1 MTGLPPGAP
10 ATRYY
15 DRSGEPIPPALIHQ
29 LDKFFGQTEVEFVS
43 QPSSNAESKRV
54 VSTVI
59 FRTDAL
65 HRQLRDSLVL
75 RRLLTQG
82 DQVTPYV
89 LLDTGRAPQSA
100 HDYVHALI
108 PPADEIDVAPDPV
121 DEKIARQA
129 EADAAEVRIFVPQ
142 VADDQIKLLSPL
154 AGKGGVWHDR
164 EGRPRTS
171 GDWAQAAVNS
181 LASKLSAGRYGKK
194 LDELRGDTITVILAP
209 AGRSIDLTF
218 AQRIA
223 AEHHLNMSPVEEDRI
238 RPNEKAPRKVGMA
251 FHTRPF
257 DEALRASEGDLL
269 RWRLL
274 RSSAM
279 TRQGLAG
286 SRAGLT
292 IFVLQAGAE
301 IRREEGQPVERYIS
315 EHIGPIVEDSR
326 KAAWSVMIEVPKRVG
341 IERSMARDVVRELM
355 AFDGAETL
363 RHRSVPVTYVD
374 VPGGGKKKIVGAAED
389 VVTGVSMPALEFR
402 RRLYTDPPF
411 AQYMLKAH
419 ELARGLDRDQSREA
433 IEAEVRATA
442 RLPGKNVDRESWE
455 AKELRKKLENRA
467 AEGFVV
473 TEIDH
478 KSMMH
483 GPTPLPAYVKTVE
496 EKGPDAVI
504 GEEKDLRRR
513 RPGFDSSDFARWM
526 LLALMV
532 AMMSVG
538 VCSIFKFRGA
548 AYEIRRRRDG
558 VAFKTQEPAEQAPAE
573 APSDGGDPKRKE

>member
-10 ATRYY
+10 TTSYH
-15 DRSGEPIPPALIHQ
+15 DRSGEPIPPALVLQ
-29 LDKFFGQTEVEFVS
+29 LGKVFSESEMEFIAQPPANADAKPIVS
-43 QPSSNAESKRV
+43 R
-54 VSTVI
+54 VI

-65 HRQLRDSLVL
+65 QQRLQDSIVL
-75 RRLLTQG
+75 RRLLTHG
-82 DQVTPYV
+82 DRATPYV
-89 LLDTGRAPQSA
+89 LADEGREPQSA
-100 HDYVHALI
+100 FAYVNGLI
-108 PPADEIDVAPDPV
+108 PPVDEIDVAPDPV
-121 DEKIARQA
+121 DEKIAQQA

-142 VADDQIKLLSPL
+142 VADDQMKLLSPL
-154 AGKGGVWHDR
+154 AGKGGVWHDT

-181 LASKLSAGRYGKK
+181 LASTLSAGRYAKK

-223 AEHHLNMSPVEEDRI
+223 EEHHLNLSVVEEDRI

-257 DEALRASEGDLL
+257 DEAMKTSEGDLL

-274 RSSAM
+274 RSAAM
-279 TRQGLAG
+279 TRQGLAR
-286 SRAGLT
+286 SVAGLT
-292 IFVLQAGAE
+292 IFVLPAGAE
-301 IRREEGQPVERYIS
+301 IRRAEGLPLERYIS
-315 EHIGPIVEDSR
+315 EHVGPIVVDAK

-341 IERSMARDVVRELM
+341 MERGMARDVVRELM
-355 AFDGAETL
+355 KFDGAEAL
-363 RHRSVPVTYVD
+363 RHRSVPITYLD
-374 VPGGGKKKIVGAAED
+374 LPGGGKKKLVGAAEE

-419 ELARGLDRDQSREA
+419 ELARGLDRDQHREA

-467 AEGFVV
+467 AEGFQVS
-473 TEIDH
+473 EIDH
-478 KSMMH
+478 KSMLH

-513 RPGFDSSDFARWM
+513 RSLFDSSDFARWV
-526 LLALMV
+526 LLTMMV

-538 VCSIFKFRGA
+538 VCSIFKFKGA
-548 AYEIRRRRDG
+548 AEVIKKKREG
-558 VAFKTQEPAEQAPAE
+558 VAFKTQAPVEQAPAE
-573 APSDGGDPKRKE
+573 KGAGEGSKRE